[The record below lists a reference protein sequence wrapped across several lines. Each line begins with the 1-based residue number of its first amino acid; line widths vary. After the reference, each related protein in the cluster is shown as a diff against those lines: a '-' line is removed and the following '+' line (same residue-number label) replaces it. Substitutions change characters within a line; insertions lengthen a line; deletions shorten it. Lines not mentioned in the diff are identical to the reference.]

1 MLNLGADRQLAQIQG
16 SKVEFT
22 WLNYGR
28 RGFVP
33 AGGRGAA
40 RSRLPAWLVALLLI
54 PGLILGTSATT
65 YLIGLFSGT
74 EGILPVNG
82 YVFWF
87 GAIWAAVSLV
97 AVALLTTGHALILR
111 SRQT

>member
-1 MLNLGADRQLAQIQG
+1 M
-16 SKVEFT
+16 
-22 WLNYGR
+22 
-28 RGFVP
+28 
-33 AGGRGAA
+33 
-40 RSRLPAWLVALLLI
+40 
-54 PGLILGTSATT
+54 GTSATT